1 MMSRDGV
8 PGSDFT
14 ATQSSPFWIM
24 SSLIVTSLS
33 LTGSTPSVLR
43 AVAGELISTPQTVS
57 PNPFWMYTWYIG
69 EFSSS
74 TW

>member
-1 MMSRDGV
+1 MSSTVMLREGV
-8 PGSDFT
+8 PGLAFT

-33 LTGSTPSVLR
+33 LSGSTPSVLR

-57 PNPFWMYTWYIG
+57 PNPFWISMW
-69 EFSSS
+69 
-74 TW
+74 

>member
-1 MMSRDGV
+1 MLADGV
-8 PGSDFT
+8 PAFDLT

-43 AVAGELISTPQTVS
+43 AVAGVLISTPQTVS
-57 PNPFWMYTWYIG
+57 PWPFWMYTWYMG
-69 EFSSS
+69 EFASS